1 MRTSVPLLLLL
12 MLLLSACGPG
22 RKAKQDSVVDYSSGT
37 EFVMKKS
44 YIQIPIH
51 LSKQA
56 LERSINEQLGDVL
69 YEDMG
74 LESGSLQVRAEKRES
89 ISMLIDEREIHYRVP
104 LRLWVRKKLPISSAE
119 ATGEITLNFKSA
131 YQIDSTW
138 NLSTATVLEGYEWNR
153 KPVIRI
159 AGVDLPVTFIANQL
173 LRYTQGK
180 IARTIDDQVSELLDL
195 RSEMEQ
201 AWAMLQAPLE
211 LSAEYRA
218 WMYFNPESIKMTPLH
233 TRLDQIESS
242 ILVESFPRVIIGAPL
257 SGSTPTPL
265 PPFSWTML
273 GSPGF
278 SILIQADIPVEEA
291 QELARVSV
299 VGQRYEQGK
308 RHVVIEDLSLGAL
321 DGKLLVKTTLSGSY
335 NGRFDLEGT
344 PRYNIQTDKLEIP
357 DLDVDLRTRNL
368 LFKSAGWLF
377 KGSFRKMIQSNIDY
391 YLEDYL
397 KLMRETIEQQFDNAP
412 LSPGIFLDG
421 TLSNLRVQFA
431 EISGG
436 QIRVFIDLSGRL
448 AINVQGLTEEAEE

>member
-1 MRTSVPLLLLL
+1 MR
-12 MLLLSACGPG
+12 
-22 RKAKQDSVVDYSSGT
+22 
-37 EFVMKKS
+37 KS
-44 YIQIPIH
+44 YIQIPIN

-74 LESGSLQVRAEKRES
+74 LEGGSLQVRAEKRES

-138 NLSTATVLEGYEWNR
+138 NLTTATVLEGYEWNR

-159 AGVDLPVTFIANQL
+159 VGVDLPVTFIANQL

-211 LSAEYRA
+211 LSEEYRA

-242 ILVESFPRVIIGAPL
+242 ILVESFPRVVIGAPL
-257 SGSTPTPL
+257 SGVTPTPL

-278 SILIQADIPVEEA
+278 SILIQTDIPVEEA
-291 QELARVSV
+291 EELARVSV

-308 RHVVIEDLSLGAL
+308 RHVVIEDLSLGAR

-335 NGRFDLEGT
+335 NGRFDLEGS
-344 PRYNIQTDKLEIP
+344 PRYNTQTDKLEIP

-377 KGSFRKMIQSNIDY
+377 KGSFRKMIQENIDY

-397 KLMRETIEQQFDNAP
+397 KLMRETIEQQFDNTP

-436 QIRVFIDLSGRL
+436 QIRVFIDMSGRL
-448 AINVQGLTEEAEE
+448 AINVQGLTEEAAE

>member
-1 MRTSVPLLLLL
+1 
-12 MLLLSACGPG
+12 
-22 RKAKQDSVVDYSSGT
+22 
-37 EFVMKKS
+37 MKKS

-257 SGSTPTPL
+257 SGTTPTPL

>member
-1 MRTSVPLLLLL
+1 
-12 MLLLSACGPG
+12 
-22 RKAKQDSVVDYSSGT
+22 
-37 EFVMKKS
+37 MKKS